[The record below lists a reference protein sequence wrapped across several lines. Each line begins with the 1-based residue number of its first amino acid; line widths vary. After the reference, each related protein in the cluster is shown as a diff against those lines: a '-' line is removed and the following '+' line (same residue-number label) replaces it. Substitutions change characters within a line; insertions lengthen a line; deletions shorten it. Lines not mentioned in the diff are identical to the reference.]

1 MIGVLGASGEV
12 GRATVRLLEAA
23 GLGAVRTGGRREHA
37 DLERFCSGCRVVV
50 NCTAAPD
57 RERVAAAAMLAGAH
71 YVDPGGDGAMARE
84 IARICRKRT
93 AVLAAGASPGLT
105 GLLPRWLAASG
116 SGRPQALT
124 GYACAMDR
132 FSPGSAADFLR
143 SLGRDESGSR
153 AVWRGGARIA
163 QAPGPLPRVDLP
175 FFADPMAAFPYL
187 SAEIEEVARR
197 LGLREVR
204 WYSAF
209 HADGRMYGAL
219 PRLREALARG
229 AAPGDVAAEL
239 ARVAEQD
246 LFGRRPVH
254 QVVIQLDGEAAGRPV
269 SRVAVLHAGGTY
281 ELSGA
286 VVTLAVEALLA
297 GALAPGAGLAADLLD
312 PSCVERLR
320 RSPAVTALHALEGP
334 IEAYAEVEQG
344 AL

>member
-1 MIGVLGASGEV
+1 VIGVLGAGGET

-23 GLGAVRTGGRREHA
+23 GLGEVRAGGRREHA
-37 DLERFCSGCRVVV
+37 DLDRFCAGCRVVV

-71 YVDPGGDGAMARE
+71 YVDPAGDGSMVRE
-84 IARICRKRT
+84 IARICRRRT

-105 GLLPRWLAASG
+105 GLLPRWLASSG
-116 SGRPQALT
+116 FERTLVLT

-143 SLGRDESGSR
+143 SLGRDEGGSR

-163 QAPGPLPRVDLP
+163 QASGPLARVDLP

-229 AAPGDVAAEL
+229 GEPRAVAAEL

-246 LFGRRPVH
+246 LFGRRPLH

-269 SRVAVLHAGGTY
+269 SRVAVLHATGTY
-281 ELSGA
+281 ELTGA
-286 VVTLAVEALLA
+286 VVALAVQALLA
-297 GALAPGAGLAADLLD
+297 GALPPGAALAADALD

-320 RSPAVTALHALEGP
+320 HSPAVTALHLLEGP